1 MFYGAN
7 FIFNSIPS
15 ESYSL
20 QIIDFQRTS
29 GAASSSSGNS
39 TEINQKWIYRRTSP
53 FHFGN
58 SQNIP
63 LEFDLSIGYNNFVSF
78 IDIQNVSKWL
88 LGQSTY
94 KKLIICQDDLQG
106 VYWNVIFTNSETI
119 FVGNKA
125 TGLKLHAVAD
135 APWAHTEEQS
145 FDYSFTP
152 DAVQSFDFEFYN
164 SSDNNNYLYPTIEFT
179 LNSLGSD
186 FTLTN
191 TTDDGR
197 EFIFTGLSASEGI
210 TVNNSLQTISSTTG
224 LYRLSY
230 FNKHWFRFLPGLNS
244 LSITSAISF
253 VEFTYSFARAVG
265 G

>member
-1 MFYGAN
+1 MFYGSS
-7 FIFNSIPS
+7 FIFNGIPS
-15 ESYSL
+15 ENYGIK
-20 QIIDFQRTS
+20 IISFQKTS
-29 GAASSSSGNS
+29 GVTTSSAGNEV
-39 TEINQKWIYRRTSP
+39 EIIEKRIYRRPTS

-58 SQNIP
+58 SPTNP
-63 LEFDLSIGYNNFVSF
+63 LTFTLELGYENFVSAT
-78 IDIQNVSKWL
+78 DRSNVEKWL
-88 LGQSTY
+88 LGQNTY
-94 KKLIICQDDLQG
+94 KKFQVDQDD
-106 VYWNVIFTNSETI
+106 VAEIFWNVIFTSAEI
-119 FVGNKA
+119 IYVGRKQVGMTLSA
-125 TGLKLHAVAD
+125 QCD
-135 APWAHTEEQS
+135 APWAYTFPQS
-145 FDYSFTP
+145 FSYDFTP

-197 EFIFTGLSASEGI
+197 QFIFTGLSADEGI
-210 TVNNSLQTISSTTG
+210 TVNNSLQTLSSTTG

-230 FNKHWFRFLPGLNS
+230 FNKNWLRFLPGLNS
-244 LSITSAISF
+244 LHITSAISF

>member
-7 FIFNSIPS
+7 FIFNSIAS
-15 ESYSL
+15 ENYGL
-20 QIIDFQRTS
+20 QILDFQQTS
-29 GAASSSSGNS
+29 GATSSSSGNS

-58 SQNIP
+58 TQNIP
-63 LEFDLSIGYNNFVSF
+63 LEFSMTVGYENFVSA
-78 IDIQNVSKWL
+78 IDRSNVLKWL
-88 LGQSTY
+88 LGKSGYQ
-94 KKLIICQDDLQG
+94 KLIICQDDLQG
-106 VYWNVIFTNSETI
+106 TYFNVIFTSAETI
-119 FVGNKA
+119 FVGNKQV
-125 TGLKLHAVAD
+125 GLKLNATCD
-135 APWAHTEEQS
+135 APWGHTEDQS
-145 FDYSFTP
+145 FNYDFTP
-152 DAVQSFDFEFYN
+152 DAVQSFDFTFFN

-191 TTDDGR
+191 TTDDSR
-197 EFIFTGLSASEGI
+197 QFIFTGLSANEGI
-210 TVNNSLQTISSTTG
+210 TVNNSLQIIESTTG

-230 FNKHWFRFLPGLNS
+230 FNKNWFRFLPGLNS
-244 LSITSAISF
+244 LHITSAISL